1 MARREELSVKIV
13 IVKHTQRSDTKS
25 PKFIIKGWMYIMK
38 RKSNWEW
45 YAVKLLFESTISGE
59 PNKDKIDEHYDNK
72 FKLYEEQIIVVRAQ
86 SFDHAYKKA
95 EVEAKKNE
103 MEYNNPYD
111 QLVQCKFVDSL
122 NCQRLFD
129 KEIKSGT
136 EIYSRLF
143 KVPIEEKTNKVIETY
158 VPEIQ
163 ACEDKTTPFYNFL
176 INE

>member
-1 MARREELSVKIV
+1 
-13 IVKHTQRSDTKS
+13 
-25 PKFIIKGWMYIMK
+25 MK

-45 YAVKLLFESTISGE
+45 YAVKLLFESTILGE
-59 PNKDKIDEHYDNK
+59 PNKDKIDEHYSNN

-95 EVEAKKNE
+95 EAEAKKNE
-103 MEYNNPYD
+103 IEYNNPYD

-129 KEIKSGT
+129 NEIKSGT
-136 EIYSRLF
+136 EIYSRLI
-143 KVPIEEKTNKVIETY
+143 KVPIEEKTDNVIETY
-158 VPEIQ
+158 FPEILP
-163 ACEDKTTPFYNFL
+163 CEEKPTPFHNFL